1 MRITLQDA
9 LYQMNSRKNLL
20 KNKILSNDPELLKIL
35 SIYTNEAIEARKLID
50 SDLNN
55 LNSNPRI
62 LEVGA
67 GSLALSVQLASEGF
81 NITAI
86 EPIGIGFSPLKFL
99 LEAYL
104 ELASAEKIPL
114 TFIDTKIQD
123 YNNSELF
130 DYVFSINVMEHV
142 EDLDLVIKSILN
154 LMKPKSVYRINCPN
168 YNFPYEPHFGK
179 WLWKRNNSAFVL
191 SWSSLSENILRQDDK
206 LELLL
211 SLNYITLK
219 KIRLISN
226 NFGCKMN
233 IDTDALYSLV
243 TRSLNDPELQSRHRT
258 LMPLVK
264 ILKFTGLTW
273 ILKLWPSNF
282 QPTISATIEK

>member
-1 MRITLQDA
+1 
-9 LYQMNSRKNLL
+9 MNARKSFIE
-20 KNKILSNDPELLKIL
+20 NKILANDPGLLKIL
-35 SIYTNEAIEARKLID
+35 NTYNNEAIEARKLIN

-55 LNSNPRI
+55 LNTNSKI

-67 GSLALSVQLASEGF
+67 GCLALSVQLASEGYDV
-81 NITAI
+81 TAV

-99 LEAYL
+99 LESYL
-104 ELASAEKIPL
+104 ELTSTERIPI
-114 TFIDTKIQD
+114 TFLNTKIED
-123 YNNSELF
+123 YNNLELF

-142 EDLDLVIKSILN
+142 EDLELVIKSILS
-154 LMKPKSVYRINCPN
+154 LMKPESVYRINCPN

-191 SWSSLSENILRQDDK
+191 SKSSLSENILRQDDK
-206 LELLL
+206 LGLLL

-219 KIRLISN
+219 KIRSISN

-243 TRSLNDPELQSRHRT
+243 TRSLNDPELQSRHRP
-258 LMPLVK
+258 MMRLVK
-264 ILKFTGLTW
+264 TLKITGLTK
-273 ILKLWPSNF
+273 ILKLWPPNF
-282 QPTISATIEK
+282 QPTISATIWK